1 MQFVATTPIALIL
14 CAAILWTGP
23 LRGAVLVFLTMP
35 FDSAAAVNLTGL
47 GSITLTDATT
57 LAMAVS
63 LGLHGRWFPGLL
75 GSILAGPY
83 MRAMVLLLV
92 IIGIGAVFLPRVFY
106 QSTEVYAFLRGAG
119 GPRITLTPLHPT
131 GSNIGQ
137 SFRMGMSGL
146 VFFLMLHVFRTAH
159 GARHVFRAMV
169 AASVAHILL
178 SLADLM
184 TPLFGR
190 NLLGP
195 LRTAMVNVLDNQ
207 VLFGMRRLIA
217 GFPEPSGFGA
227 YTIGL
232 YGFWLRLWF
241 GRGGILAG
249 LMTLAM
255 LVLLV
260 RSTSSAAY
268 ANLILFTGA
277 FLIWHSRAVVGG
289 RRPLLIYA
297 VLVAMV
303 PGTVGAA
310 VLVQELVPIA
320 GDFLDTTLFSKL
332 QSHSGSTRMS
342 WNLQALINLLDTY
355 GLGAGIGS
363 VRASGWVFACLGNL
377 GLIGTA
383 VYLWLVARILLV
395 RLPMTA
401 PRGAAAL
408 VPALQT
414 ASAAVVLQAAMLL
427 PYPNLGMP
435 FFAMAG
441 VIAGLTLRGS
451 SFASGQE

>member
-14 CAAILWTGP
+14 CAAILWIGP
-23 LRGAVLVFLTMP
+23 LRGVVMVFLTMP
-35 FDSAAAVNLTGL
+35 FDSAAAVNLRGL
-47 GSITLTDATT
+47 GSITLTDATV
-57 LAMAVS
+57 LALAIS
-63 LGLHGRWFPGLL
+63 LALHARRFPGLMR
-75 GSILAGPY
+75 SITAGPF
-83 MRAMVLLLV
+83 MPAMILLLV
-92 IIGIGAVFLPRVFY
+92 IVGIGAVFLPRVFH

-137 SFRMGMSGL
+137 TFRIGMSGL
-146 VFFLMLHVFRTAH
+146 VFFLMLHVFRTAQ
-159 GARHVFRAMV
+159 GVRIAMQAMIVASTAHVML
-169 AASVAHILL
+169 SV
-178 SLADLM
+178 ADLM
-184 TPLFGR
+184 TPLIGR
-190 NLLGP
+190 SLLGP

-241 GRGGILAG
+241 GRGSVLAG
-249 LMTLAM
+249 MMTLAM
-255 LVLLV
+255 LALLL

-277 FLIWHSRAVVGG
+277 LLIWHVRTTRGG
-289 RRPLLIYA
+289 RRPMLIYA
-297 VLVAMV
+297 ALMAAV
-303 PGTVGAA
+303 PGAVGAA
-310 VLVQELVPIA
+310 VLVQELLPVA
-320 GDFLDTTLFSKL
+320 RDFLDTTLWSKL
-332 QSHSGSTRMS
+332 NSHSGSTRMA
-342 WNLQALINLLDTY
+342 WNMQALTNLVDTY
-355 GLGAGIGS
+355 GMGAGIGS

-377 GLIGTA
+377 GLVGTA
-383 VYLWLVARILLV
+383 VYLWLVARVLLV
-395 RLPMTA
+395 RLPGSATHDE
-401 PRGAAAL
+401 GLL

-414 ASAAVVLQAAMLL
+414 ACAAVVLQAAMLL

-441 VIAGLTLRGS
+441 VIAGIALRRS
-451 SFASGQE
+451 TAVSRQV

>member
-1 MQFVATTPIALIL
+1 MQFVATTPSALIL
-14 CAAILWTGP
+14 CAAILWIGP
-23 LRGAVLVFLTMP
+23 LRGMVLVFLTMP
-35 FDSAAAVNLTGL
+35 FDSAAAVNLRGL
-47 GSITLTDATT
+47 GSITLTDATV
-57 LAMAVS
+57 LALAIS
-63 LGLHGRWFPGLL
+63 LALHVRRFPGLMR
-75 GSILAGPY
+75 SITAGPF
-83 MRAMVLLLV
+83 MPAMILLLV
-92 IIGIGAVFLPRVFY
+92 IVGIGAVFLPRVFY

-137 SFRMGMSGL
+137 TFRMGMSGL
-146 VFFLMLHVFRTAH
+146 VFFLVLHVFRTAQ
-159 GARHVFRAMV
+159 GAQYAMQAMI
-169 AASVAHILL
+169 AASMAHVLL

-184 TPLFGR
+184 TPLIGL

-217 GFPEPSGFGA
+217 GFPESSGFGA

-241 GRGGILAG
+241 GRGGVSAG

-255 LVLLV
+255 LVLLL

-277 FLIWHSRAVVGG
+277 FLIWHMRATIAGQ
-289 RRPLLIYA
+289 RPMLIYA
-297 VLVAMV
+297 ALMAAL
-303 PGTVGAA
+303 PGAVGAA
-310 VLVQELVPIA
+310 VLVQELVPVA
-320 GDFLDTTLFSKL
+320 REFMDTTLWSKL
-332 QSHSGSTRMS
+332 HSHSGSTRMS
-342 WNLQALINLLDTY
+342 WNMQALTNLVETY
-355 GLGAGIGS
+355 GMGTGIGA

-377 GLIGTA
+377 GLVGTA

-395 RLPMTA
+395 RS
-401 PRGAAAL
+401 PRPAAQGERLL

-414 ASAAVVLQAAMLL
+414 GCAAVVLQAAMLL

-441 VIAGLTLRGS
+441 VIAGFALRRS
-451 SFASGQE
+451 TAVSRQV